1 MKSELKLNS
10 EHLFQLAALE
20 INEIW
25 RMQYFFGHCLNTTEF
40 KFNNFNI
47 GAVNTIQKKFIPLQ
61 KMGEQIRS
69 LL

>member
-1 MKSELKLNS
+1 MKSEIKLNS
-10 EHLFQLAALE
+10 EHLFELAALE
-20 INEIW
+20 INAI
-25 RMQYFFGHCLNTTEF
+25 FFGHCLNTTVC